1 MPRLVR
7 IKYERFAQA
16 IAKGANQGAAMIT
29 AGYAKKSA
37 RNSTEL
43 LKKKEIIER
52 IKEISKEL
60 EKPTIA
66 DAVERREFLTLMMR
80 GDVLSHGVVAGE
92 ATMVPPSARER
103 VMAAELLSKLEG
115 EFLQTNVTNVFNT
128 LVIKEDTEELS
139 MALSALRAPGEARVL
154 DVGVTPEK
162 DLNLEDQPATLLE

>member
-1 MPRLVR
+1 MR
-7 IKYERFAQA
+7 
-16 IAKGANQGAAMIT
+16 N
-29 AGYAKKSA
+29 AGYAEKSIA
-37 RNSTEL
+37 NSSQLLRKAEITKRIAEL
-43 LKKKEIIER
+43 
-52 IKEISKEL
+52 SKEL

-154 DVGVTPEK
+154 DAGVQPQE
-162 DLNLEDQPATLLE
+162 DLNLEPEPVTLLE